1 MRARPVK
8 RCDLTQEASMAQVQL
23 APVDRVDVLSL
34 MDNSVDVL
42 MAGTDVAKRAQRT
55 KNQFERPQLRA
66 EHGVSML
73 VSVERGGRREQLL
86 FDTGTTPDGVL
97 HNLTALEVD
106 LMDVRALVLSHGH
119 TDHTMGLTGMLN
131 RYARWR
137 LPILVHPDAFRQ
149 RKQVFAD
156 GHEVDLI
163 PPSRQDLEREGI
175 DLVIERGPSF
185 VLEDAVLITGQI
197 ERTTDFEKG
206 MPTQQAL
213 IDGQWQPDPW
223 IHDDQAVVMHLRGKG
238 LVILTGCGHAGVINT
253 IRHAR
258 RLTGVERIHAV
269 IGGFHL
275 TGAIF
280 EPLIAPTVAA
290 LTEVGPAVL
299 VPQHCTGWKAH
310 LALAQALP
318 EAYTPN
324 SVGTRLELV
333 GDPAGGEG

>member
-1 MRARPVK
+1 
-8 RCDLTQEASMAQVQL
+8 MAQVQL

-42 MAGTDVAKRAQRT
+42 MAGTDVAKRVQRGPHA
-55 KNQFERPQLRA
+55 FERPQLRA

-73 VSVERGGRREQLL
+73 VSVERGGRRDQFL

-97 HNLTALEVD
+97 HNLTALELNLLD
-106 LMDVRALVLSHGH
+106 ARALILSHGH
-119 TDHTMGLTGMLN
+119 TDHTMGLQGMLN

-137 LPILVHPDAFRQ
+137 LPIIVHPDAFRQ
-149 RKQVFAD
+149 RRSVTPD
-156 GHEVDLI
+156 GHESYHI

-175 DLVIERGPSF
+175 ELVIERGPSF

-258 RLTGVERIHAV
+258 RLTGVEPVYAV

-280 EPLIAPTVAA
+280 EPLIGPTVAA
-290 LTEVGPAVL
+290 LTEIAPAVL

-310 LALAQALP
+310 VALAQALP
-318 EAYTPN
+318 QAYTPN
-324 SVGTRLELV
+324 SVGTRLELM
-333 GDPAGGEG
+333 GEAAGNRS

>member
-1 MRARPVK
+1 
-8 RCDLTQEASMAQVQL
+8 MAEVEL
-23 APVDRVDVLSL
+23 AAVDRVDVLSL

-42 MAGTDVAKRAQRT
+42 MAGTAVAHRAQRA

-73 VSVERGGRREQLL
+73 VSAERGGRREQFL

-97 HNLTALEVD
+97 HNLTALELD
-106 LMDVRALVLSHGH
+106 LKDIRALVLSHGH
-119 TDHTMGLTGMLN
+119 TDHTMGIQGMLD
-131 RYARWR
+131 RHARWR

-163 PPSRQDLEREGI
+163 PPSRHDLEREGI

-185 VLEDAVLITGQI
+185 VLENAVLITGQI

-206 MPTQQAL
+206 MPSQQAL

-253 IRHAR
+253 VRHAR
-258 RLTGVERIHAV
+258 RLTGIEQIHAV

-275 TGAIF
+275 TGAVF

-290 LTEVGPAVL
+290 LTEVAPAVL

-310 LALAQALP
+310 LALARALP
-318 EAYTPN
+318 AAYCPN

-333 GDPAGGEG
+333 GEAAGEE

>member
-1 MRARPVK
+1 
-8 RCDLTQEASMAQVQL
+8 MAQVQL

-42 MAGTDVAKRAQRT
+42 MAGTDVAKRVQRGPHA
-55 KNQFERPQLRA
+55 FERPQLRA

-73 VSVERGGRREQLL
+73 VSVERGGRRDQFL

-97 HNLTALEVD
+97 HNLTALELNLLD
-106 LMDVRALVLSHGH
+106 ARALILSHGH
-119 TDHTMGLTGMLN
+119 TDHTMGLQGMLN

-137 LPILVHPDAFRQ
+137 LPIIVHPDAFRQ
-149 RKQVFAD
+149 RRSVTPD
-156 GHEVDLI
+156 GRESYHI

-175 DLVIERGPSF
+175 ELVIERGPSF

-258 RLTGVERIHAV
+258 RLTGVEPVYAV

-280 EPLIAPTVAA
+280 EPLIGPTVAA
-290 LTEVGPAVL
+290 LTEIAPAVL

-310 LALAQALP
+310 VALAQALP
-318 EAYTPN
+318 QAYTPN
-324 SVGTRLELV
+324 SVGTRLELM
-333 GDPAGGEG
+333 GEAAG